1 MAAALARRTGGAL
14 SALLLLLL
22 LYAAWSI
29 AAPLPWVRLVI
40 VLPVVLAALQPR
52 HALLVLAGLGPVIG
66 ALGGFFGAPFPL
78 REALVL
84 ATLTGWSLRVG
95 LVRFRT
101 PLLPADLSW
110 PVICATTVVLAS
122 MAVEMSGQ
130 WALLG
135 PAAFRETVVYTL
147 QHGLLLDR
155 HGVRGLE
162 SGVIYLE
169 GLGVFAATVA
179 ACTARRAF
187 AVQVARMAVIG
198 GAGAA
203 ALNLQRIGVAALASA
218 SPLERL
224 RELLATVRVSIQY
237 PDVNAAGSYFAL
249 MFFPAGA
256 LALHAGALWRV
267 LWLTLAVVIFA
278 AAWLTGS
285 RAAVASI
292 LVVSLLSTLAGV
304 YTGRRGVIRT
314 VAALV
319 LILVL
324 AAAFIAL
331 FPNRV
336 IGAATPIAV
345 QIRLEMARVSL
356 DLLAQ
361 HPFFGV
367 GVGGF
372 YEASGPLLAG
382 SHFYPR
388 ENAHNNA
395 LQILAELGVA
405 GFAAFTWLL
414 WRAGRRIVTAA
425 GFGDAPAIG
434 GAAAGLVAFGL
445 TAMLGHPLLTPEVS
459 HVFWLVLGLACGSVP
474 LPGSEP
480 AVRSAR
486 KAGTL
491 LAALVLA
498 FLPWRFR
505 AESATLD
512 LEHIR
517 YGVSRWAVDEEGMRY
532 QTFTD
537 RVTLFAPTSARA
549 VDIPLRLEDGSAP
562 VAMEIRFRNRV
573 ADRVIVTSSGWHTYR
588 LVIPAGRNDPPYVP
602 VQIRVSDGTGV
613 TARLGRTVPR

>member
-1 MAAALARRTGGAL
+1 MAAALARRTGGAF
-14 SALLLLLL
+14 SALLLLVLL
-22 LYAAWSI
+22 SAAWRI
-29 AAPLPWVRLVI
+29 AAPLPWIRLVI
-40 VLPVVLAALQPR
+40 VLPLLLAALQPR
-52 HALLVLAGLGPVIG
+52 QALLVLAGVGPVIG
-66 ALGGFFGAPFPL
+66 ALGGFFGSPFAL
-78 REALVL
+78 REGLVL
-84 ATLTGWSLRVG
+84 ATLCGWSLRVG
-95 LVRFRT
+95 IVRFRSR
-101 PLLPADLSW
+101 LLPADLSW

-122 MAVEMSGQ
+122 MAVEMYGQ

-147 QHGLLLDR
+147 QRGLLLDR

-162 SGVIYLE
+162 SGVVYLE
-169 GLGVFAATVA
+169 GLAVFAATAA
-179 ACTARRAF
+179 ACSTRPAF
-187 AVQVARMAVIG
+187 ALQVVRMAAIG

-203 ALNLQRIGVAALASA
+203 ALNLQRIVVAALASA

-224 RELLATVRVSIQY
+224 RELLATVRVSIHY
-237 PDVNAAGSYFAL
+237 PDVNAAGSFFAL

-256 LALHAGALWRV
+256 LALHAGALRRV
-267 LWLTLAVVIFA
+267 LWLILALVIFG

-292 LVVSLLSTLAGV
+292 LLVSLLSTLAGV
-304 YTGRRGVIRT
+304 YTGSRRT
-314 VAALV
+314 WTAAALV

-324 AAAFIAL
+324 AAAFLAL

-336 IGAATPIAV
+336 FGEATPIAV

-356 DLLAQ
+356 ALLAQ

-425 GFGDAPAIG
+425 GVGDAPAIR
-434 GAAAGLVAFGL
+434 GAAAGLLAFGF

-459 HVFWLVLGLACGSVP
+459 HAFWLVLGMACGSVH
-474 LPGSEP
+474 LPGGEP
-480 AVRSAR
+480 GVRSR
-486 KAGTL
+486 RAGAL
-491 LAALVLA
+491 LAVLVLA

-517 YGVSRWAVDEEGMRY
+517 YGVSRWAVDEEGVRY

-549 VDIPLRLEDGSAP
+549 VDIPLRLEEGSAP

-602 VQIRVSDGTGV
+602 VQIRVSDATGV
-613 TARLGRTVPR
+613 TVRLGRTVPR